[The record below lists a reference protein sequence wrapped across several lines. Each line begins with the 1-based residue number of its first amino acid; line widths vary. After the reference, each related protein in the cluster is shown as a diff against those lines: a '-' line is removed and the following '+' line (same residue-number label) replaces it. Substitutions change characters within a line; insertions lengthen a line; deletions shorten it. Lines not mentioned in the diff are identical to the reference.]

1 MTCALYRHFNTDGVL
16 LYVGMTSAPAQRM
29 THHASNSA
37 WGREVATVTLEWFD
51 SKQEA
56 LEAERVAIETEAPRN
71 NCQHGLRKR
80 AATARKFSGHDNSEL
95 IALIE
100 EHLAQTGEPATSFSY
115 RATGDKSFLAR
126 LKKGVE
132 PKNSTR
138 QKALDAIASVV
149 A

>member
-1 MTCALYRHFNTDGVL
+1 MNCALYRHFDADGVL
-16 LYVGMTSAPAQRM
+16 LYVGMSAAPSQRM
-29 THHASNSA
+29 IHHASNSS
-37 WGREVATVTLEWFD
+37 WGREIATVTLQWFD
-51 SKQEA
+51 TKQEA
-56 LEAERVAIETEAPRN
+56 LEAERVAIETEAPRD

-95 IALIE
+95 IAKIE
-100 EHLAQTGEPATSFSY
+100 EHLAQTGEPATTFSY

-132 PKNSTR
+132 PKASTR
-138 QKALDAIASVV
+138 QKALDAIAMVQ